1 MFQPI
6 YPVQKTLFPK
16 SISIML
22 LTLNLKTEWI
32 PANNQTALMETAILN
47 ATE

>member
-1 MFQPI
+1 
-6 YPVQKTLFPK
+6 
-16 SISIML
+16 ML

>member
-16 SISIML
+16 PNSIML
-22 LTLNLKTEWI
+22 LTLNLENEWI
-32 PANNQTALMETAILN
+32 PAKNQTALMETAVLN